1 MNWSF
6 LFYMMRMMDFSDRW
20 IMLTRGCLELASVSI
35 LVNGIPTSKFIAH
48 KAMKGIR
55 VLGVKVGKE
64 GVVVSILQFSMTL
77 YSFWNHPW
85 RIFFASRVFLIR
97 WFELASGLKV
107 NFHKR

>member
-64 GVVVSILQFSMTL
+64 GVVVSILQFSYDTL
-77 YSFWNHPW
+77 FFLEPSLEN
-85 RIFFASRVFLIR
+85 IFCIKGIL
-97 WFELASGLKV
+97 
-107 NFHKR
+107 N